1 MRIAAEAICQHYS
14 LKPKRI
20 IEASGLAAAL
30 GLVGGNK
37 GVTFVCRS
45 TIENIRPETPI
56 IYFSC
61 GSMENFTSVFA
72 VFKKQIKILPF
83 RIFSS
88 ALQMPVLCLFR
99 LIKAGNRHLFL
110 LFFFMKRFPWNSG
123 YSTNKNCSQNN
134 HSSCNRQGSR
144 SFSAKQKYPYRIHDR
159 IYDRK

>member
-88 ALQMPVLCLFR
+88 ALQNACPLPLPFNKGR
-99 LIKAGNRHLFL
+99 EQAFISFIFL
-110 LFFFMKRFPWNSG
+110 YETL
-123 YSTNKNCSQNN
+123 
-134 HSSCNRQGSR
+134 SR
-144 SFSAKQKYPYRIHDR
+144 ELRIFHE
-159 IYDRK
+159 